1 MAKRELLAAKCVQN
15 SMYVFSKSNSIT
27 EEPDVYVPGLKLQV
41 VSQYKY
47 IGILI
52 DSKLTFKTQIKKLC
66 KQVKFNLYNSRF
78 TKDYMSLESAKMYMH
93 SMVISHNLLFNN
105 PVLGTF
111 SDSKIIRV
119 LIQVL
124 IQMYT

>member
-66 KQVKFNLYNSRF
+66 KQVKLYTLDVYSYLYEEKLRHILIF
-78 TKDYMSLESAKMYMH
+78 H
-93 SMVISHNLLFNN
+93 S
-105 PVLGTF
+105 
-111 SDSKIIRV
+111 
-119 LIQVL
+119 
-124 IQMYT
+124 